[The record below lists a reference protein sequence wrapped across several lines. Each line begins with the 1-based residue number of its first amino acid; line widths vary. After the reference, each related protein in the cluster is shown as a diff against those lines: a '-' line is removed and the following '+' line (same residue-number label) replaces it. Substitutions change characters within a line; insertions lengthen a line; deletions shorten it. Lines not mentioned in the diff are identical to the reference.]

1 MDFTLNLIDQE
12 ANEELAN
19 KLLENNFDDALLFST
34 NGKTYLDFYDRE
46 SIQQTIKELELISI
60 KSQYVQ
66 ER

>member
-1 MDFTLNLIDQE
+1 MKKVVTFLKE

-34 NGKTYLDFYDRE
+34 NGETYLDFYDRE

-60 KSQYVQ
+60 KSKYVQ
-66 ER
+66 ES

>member
-66 ER
+66 ES